1 VLRVLPDYA
10 LRPGTVITHS
20 PWTGRGPVSLPV
32 TFTPSSATAD
42 AEVASFE
49 LRSLQLDSP
58 RDDEVLVSVKATGI
72 CHTDLAT

>member
-1 VLRVLPDYA
+1 MSKPVAELAEAELNVIVSEVLRVLPDYA

-42 AEVASFE
+42 AEVAS
-49 LRSLQLDSP
+49 
-58 RDDEVLVSVKATGI
+58 
-72 CHTDLAT
+72 